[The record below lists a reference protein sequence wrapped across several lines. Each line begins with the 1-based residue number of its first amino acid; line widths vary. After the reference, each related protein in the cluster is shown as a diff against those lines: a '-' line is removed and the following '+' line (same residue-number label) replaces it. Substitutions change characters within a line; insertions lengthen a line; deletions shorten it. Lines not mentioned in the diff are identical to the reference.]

1 MVLVDYEDYD
11 EVETISSDDI
21 YYDAGQAHLIES
33 FYFPCLVRSE
43 PWYLNS
49 TKEEE
54 WILVLTRTHCNLTST
69 FMSSIF
75 QY

>member
-33 FYFPCLVRSE
+33 FYFPSLVRSE
-43 PWYLNS
+43 P
-49 TKEEE
+49 
-54 WILVLTRTHCNLTST
+54 
-69 FMSSIF
+69 
-75 QY
+75 